1 MRFHKILAACAA
13 MLPVAAC
20 QHAQPGI
27 EVRTVTVEKA
37 VEKPC
42 PGKVPVR
49 PAPLGPLASDE
60 DAALAQVL
68 AALAAYSEPGKYA
81 DQAEAYFRT
90 CPPVG

>member
-1 MRFHKILAACAA
+1 MRRLLIAAA

-27 EVRTVTVEKA
+27 QVRTVTVEKA

-68 AALAAYSEPGKYA
+68 AALAAYSAPGKYA